1 MKWLSGFI
9 QIDNNSC
16 PNKVENAK
24 QEVLWPKVFWH
35 VQVDMS
41 NYDPGLLSDQEPSHL
56 PDF

>member
-1 MKWLSGFI
+1 M
-9 QIDNNSC
+9 

-35 VQVDMS
+35 VQVDRS
-41 NYDPGLLSDQEPSHL
+41 NYDPGLLSDQEPSYL